1 MNRKKK
7 IFDIFNKKVKK
18 AKARMNPGTKGN
30 KPKYVSKAQR
40 AKLDA
45 EQEVAPVDATLEQA
59 VEPSE
64 NA

>member
-1 MNRKKK
+1 
-7 IFDIFNKKVKK
+7 
-18 AKARMNPGTKGN
+18 MNPGTKGN